1 MSYYEKYLKYKTK
14 YLNLKAQIGG
24 GDEECPI
31 LSKEGKFCKE
41 LPSDLTKEFD
51 YLSYAYACATKP
63 ALIDL
68 KSNQDKI
75 LEEMKTK
82 LAGKK
87 KIAGENNVYFKVLE
101 AKYKES
107 KDKIYGKLAT
117 DLFDY
122 IKKNSL
128 ITRISIDKDMVNK
141 AAPTLAKAFR
151 GISQKQLG
159 SMWIDK

>member
-24 GDEECPI
+24 TEEACPI
-31 LSKEGKFCKE
+31 VRKEDKFCKE
-41 LPSDLTKEFD
+41 LNPALSKEFD

-63 ALIDL
+63 TLLDL
-68 KSNQDKI
+68 KSNQDKL
-75 LEEMKTK
+75 LEEMKNK
-82 LAGKK
+82 LAGNKR
-87 KIAGENNVYFKVLE
+87 IGGENDVYYKVLE
-101 AKYKES
+101 AKFKES

-117 DLFDY
+117 DLFDNL
-122 IKKNSL
+122 KKNGV
-128 ITRISIDKDMVNK
+128 RIDKDMVGK

-151 GISQKQLG
+151 GIAQKQLG